1 MMLFFLDP
9 QSGVPYYRQLM
20 EQVRLHVS
28 TGSLTAGDELPSI
41 RALAVILGV
50 NPMTV
55 SKAYGYLE
63 AEQLLERRPGRPLVV
78 RVQTNEQLE
87 IGRLERLR
95 ESLLDA
101 STLSRRLDISAD
113 DALSVFRDLLNESPP
128 DHGREEDP
136 S

>member
-1 MMLFFLDP
+1 MLFFLDP

-28 TGSLTAGDELPSI
+28 AGTLKAGDELPSI
-41 RALAVILGV
+41 RALAVTLGV

-63 AEQLLERRPGRPLVV
+63 AERMLERRPGRPLVV
-78 RVQTNEQLE
+78 RAQTQRQLDL
-87 IGRLERLR
+87 GRLDRLR
-95 ESLLDA
+95 EGLRDSVNLSL
-101 STLSRRLDISAD
+101 RLDIAAD
-113 DALSVFRDLLNESPP
+113 DALGVFRELLE
-128 DHGREEDP
+128 DAERGGAREEDP